1 MTTDMQRRHLILT
14 TLAVSAALA
23 LGACSPAAPPEHQVS
38 LDEARQLLEQGQ
50 VLMFDIREPD
60 EHATGVAQG
69 MRLLP
74 VSQLDKRVGEIP
86 KDPSQPV
93 LIICNTQ
100 NRSSKVVAALREAGW
115 TNVRF
120 VNGGMSEWAKRGW
133 PMFKPMG

>member
-1 MTTDMQRRHLILT
+1 
-14 TLAVSAALA
+14 
-23 LGACSPAAPPEHQVS
+23 
-38 LDEARQLLEQGQ
+38 
-50 VLMFDIREPD
+50 
-60 EHATGVAQG
+60 

>member
-14 TLAVSAALA
+14 TLAISAALA

-38 LDEARQLLEQGQ
+38 LDEARQLLEQGR

-86 KDPSQPV
+86 KDPGQPV

-100 NRSSKVVAALREAGW
+100 NRSSKVVEALREAGW

>member
-38 LDEARQLLEQGQ
+38 LDEARQLLEQGR

-74 VSQLDKRVGEIP
+74 VSQLDERVGEIP
-86 KDPSQPV
+86 KDPGQPV

-100 NRSSKVVAALREAGW
+100 NRSSKVVEALREAGW

>member
-14 TLAVSAALA
+14 TLAVGAALT
-23 LGACSPAAPPEHQVS
+23 LGACSPAAPPEWQVS
-38 LDEARQLLEQGQ
+38 LDEARQLLERGDA
-50 VLMFDIREPD
+50 VVFDIREPD

-86 KDPSQPV
+86 KNPGQPV

-100 NRSSKVVAALREAGW
+100 NRSSKVVEALREAGW

>member
-14 TLAVSAALA
+14 TLAISAALT

-38 LDEARQLLEQGQ
+38 LDEARQLLEQGR

-86 KDPSQPV
+86 KDPGQPV

-100 NRSSKVVAALREAGW
+100 NRSSKVVEALREAGW

>member
-38 LDEARQLLEQGQ
+38 LDEARQLLEQGR

-86 KDPSQPV
+86 KDPGQPV

-100 NRSSKVVAALREAGW
+100 NRSSKVVEALREAGW

-120 VNGGMSEWAKRGW
+120 VNGGMSEWANRGW

>member
-14 TLAVSAALA
+14 TLAVSAALT
-23 LGACSPAAPPEHQVS
+23 LSACSPAAPPEWQVS
-38 LDEARQLLEQGQ
+38 LDEARQLLERGDA
-50 VLMFDIREPD
+50 VVFDIREPD

-74 VSQLDKRVGEIP
+74 VSQLDKRVSEIP
-86 KDPSQPV
+86 KDSGQPV

-100 NRSSKVVAALREAGW
+100 NRSSKVVEALREAGW